1 MELVSVNDL
10 TKTYSKHAVVDHVSF
25 DLQPGKC
32 VALLGPNGAGKT
44 TTLRMLDHA
53 YTCA

>member
-32 VALLGPNGAGKT
+32 VALLGPNGAENNDLT
-44 TTLRMLDHA
+44 YVSWVYSTD
-53 YTCA
+53 